1 MLSLKQFDVELRR
14 LQLEDIELVR
24 KWRNEAHVAQQMIYR
39 EYITTEMQ
47 LKWFDSINNQYNYYF
62 LILFKGNKVG
72 LINAKDYDLE
82 RGFGEGGI
90 FIGDKA
96 YEDSFAAVFASLC
109 LLNFVFYLLPH
120 ISKSRIR
127 VLKTNERAIQYNKLM
142 GYEEISGA
150 KNTHDQLFELSRER
164 YLTQGLKL
172 NKVASLYCEGSN
184 LMELNG
190 ISCDLN
196 MREINSLLEAK
207 IPPMAIPGL

>member
-47 LKWFDSINNQYNYYF
+47 LKWFDTINNQYNYYF

-164 YLTQGLKL
+164 YLTHGLKL
-172 NKVASLYCEGSN
+172 NKVASLYCEESN

-190 ISCDLN
+190 TSSDLN
-196 MREINSLLEAK
+196 MREINCLLEAK

>member
-190 ISCDLN
+190 TSCDLN

-207 IPPMAIPGL
+207 IPRMAIPGL

>member
-1 MLSLKQFDVELRR
+1 MLNLKQFDVELRR
-14 LQLEDIELVR
+14 LQLKDIELVR

-39 EYITTEMQ
+39 EYITAEMQ
-47 LKWFDSINNQYNYYF
+47 LKWFNSINNPHNYYF
-62 LILFKGNKVG
+62 LFLFKGNKVG
-72 LINAKDYDLE
+72 LIHAKDYDLE

-120 ISKSRIR
+120 ITKSRIR

-142 GYEEISGA
+142 GYEEIPGA

-164 YLTQGLKL
+164 YLTHGLKL

-184 LMELNG
+184 LMELKG
-190 ISCDLN
+190 TSSELN
-196 MREINSLLEAK
+196 MREINTLLEAK

>member
-127 VLKTNERAIQYNKLM
+127 VLKTNVRAIQYNKLM

-190 ISCDLN
+190 TSCDLN

-207 IPPMAIPGL
+207 IPRMAIPGL

>member
-127 VLKTNERAIQYNKLM
+127 VLKTNVRAIQYNKLM

-164 YLTQGLKL
+164 YLIQGLKL
-172 NKVASLYCEGSN
+172 NKVASLYCEESN

-190 ISCDLN
+190 TSSDLN
-196 MREINSLLEAK
+196 MREINCLLEAK

>member
-127 VLKTNERAIQYNKLM
+127 VLKTNVRAIQYNKLM

-164 YLTQGLKL
+164 YLTHGLKL
-172 NKVASLYCEGSN
+172 NKVASLYCEESN

-190 ISCDLN
+190 TSSDLN
-196 MREINSLLEAK
+196 MREINCLLEAK

>member
-24 KWRNEAHVAQQMIYR
+24 KWRNEAHVAQQMIYG

-47 LKWFDSINNQYNYYF
+47 LKWFDTINNQYNYYF

-127 VLKTNERAIQYNKLM
+127 VLKTNVRAIQYNKLM

-164 YLTQGLKL
+164 YLTHGLKL
-172 NKVASLYCEGSN
+172 NKVASLYCEESN

-190 ISCDLN
+190 TSSDLN
-196 MREINSLLEAK
+196 MREINCLLEAK

>member
-47 LKWFDSINNQYNYYF
+47 LKWFDTINNQYNYYF

-127 VLKTNERAIQYNKLM
+127 VLKTNVRAIQYNKLM

-164 YLTQGLKL
+164 YLTHGLKL
-172 NKVASLYCEGSN
+172 NKVASLYCEESN

-190 ISCDLN
+190 TSSDLN
-196 MREINSLLEAK
+196 MREINCLLEAK

>member
-47 LKWFDSINNQYNYYF
+47 LKWFNSINNQYNYYF

-72 LINAKDYDLE
+72 LINAKDYNLK

-96 YEDSFAAVFASLC
+96 YENSFAAVFASLC

-142 GYEEISGA
+142 GYEEIPGA
-150 KNTHDQLFELSRER
+150 KNEHDQLFELSRER
-164 YLTQGLKL
+164 YFTHGLKL

-190 ISCDLN
+190 TSSDLN
-196 MREINSLLEAK
+196 MREINCLLEAK

>member
-14 LQLEDIELVR
+14 LQLEDIELIR

-47 LKWFDSINNQYNYYF
+47 LKWFNSINNPYNYYF
-62 LILFKGNKVG
+62 LILYKDMKVG
-72 LINAKDYDLE
+72 LIHAKDYNLE
-82 RGFGEGGI
+82 KGFGEGGI
-90 FIGDKA
+90 FIGDKS
-96 YEDSFAAVFASLC
+96 YEDSYAAVFASLG

-120 ISKSRIR
+120 ITKSRIR
-127 VLKTNERAIQYNKLM
+127 VLKTNKRAIQYNKLI

-164 YLTQGLKL
+164 YLTHGLKL

-190 ISCDLN
+190 TSSELN
-196 MREINSLLEAK
+196 MREINSLLDAK
-207 IPPMAIPGL
+207 IPPTAIPGL